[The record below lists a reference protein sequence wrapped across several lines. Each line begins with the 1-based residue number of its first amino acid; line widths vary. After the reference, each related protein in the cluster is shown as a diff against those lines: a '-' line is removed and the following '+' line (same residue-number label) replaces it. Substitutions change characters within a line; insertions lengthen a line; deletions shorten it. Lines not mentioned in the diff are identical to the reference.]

1 MPFYED
7 HREKYD
13 GRSNFSPQTVEL
25 YGNCLSIAPTFS
37 CSYEFFK
44 KLDE

>member
-7 HREKYD
+7 DREKY
-13 GRSNFSPQTVEL
+13 GGYAKFSPQTVEL

-37 CSYEFFK
+37 SSYEFFK